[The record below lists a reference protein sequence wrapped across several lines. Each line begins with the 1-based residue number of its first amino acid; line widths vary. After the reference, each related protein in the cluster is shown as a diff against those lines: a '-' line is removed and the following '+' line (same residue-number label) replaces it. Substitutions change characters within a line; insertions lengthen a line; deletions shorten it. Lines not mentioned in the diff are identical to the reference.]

1 VRWMGAVTRKGNS
14 LWYGGK
20 RLGAASALY
29 CYPGEEAHLGT
40 SEGVVVCATPARID
54 LLFVAGEKV
63 VGCEVK
69 TVGDLVSSHR
79 SRRLH
84 RQLRTLRETTDISAL
99 VLRGGLGVH
108 STVCAWGALEE
119 EVDAAH
125 PKPDE
130 FWGDW
135 LNWQTQGVYILPVTL
150 ECYLPRLLVYK
161 RALATTGSR
170 VLFGTDLRPPRE
182 RQPGW
187 LLRRIPGI
195 GPDRSQ
201 RLINLYGSSIA
212 ALQAALAGDV
222 GSTLGKAVEDKLCQA
237 AKQ

>member
-1 VRWMGAVTRKGNS
+1 MSKVELRGSA
-14 LWYGGK
+14 LWYAGK

-29 CYPGEEAHLGT
+29 AYPGEEAHLGT
-40 SEGVVVCATPARID
+40 SEGVMVCSTPARID

-69 TVGDLVSSHR
+69 TIMDLVESHR

-84 RQLRTLRETTDISAL
+84 RQLRTLRETVDVCCL
-99 VLRGGLGVH
+99 VVRGM
-108 STVCAWGALEE
+108 
-119 EVDAAH
+119 VDCPLSFYAAVQLH
-125 PKPDE
+125 PKPVE

-135 LNWQTQGVYILPVTL
+135 VNWQTRGVYILPVPM
-150 ECYLPRLLVYK
+150 ENYLPKLLVYK
-161 RALATTGSR
+161 KALATTGLR
-170 VLFGTDLRPPRE
+170 ALAGTDLHPPRE
-182 RQPGW
+182 RAPGW

-222 GSTLGKAVEDKLCQA
+222 ARTLGKAVEEKLCQA
-237 AKQ
+237 AEK